1 MTSFQTA
8 QFEAAS
14 DELEERSRGRGICQQ
29 VQSHTHTHTDAAK
42 DGQISMILHHLVPR
56 QNMATDATVTP
67 KKS

>member
-29 VQSHTHTHTDAAK
+29 VQSHTHTDAAK